1 MQMLAETMAAAFKK
15 GDEGCFA
22 CGDKAHIKK
31 DCPKKHANKNK
42 NNKNFQ
48 KICPYCHKGIS

>member
-1 MQMLAETMAAAFKK
+1 MLAETMAAAFKK